1 MWGDLANCFMEYGE
15 LIDPDI
21 GKTIIK
27 NKRGRR
33 AYVYDSTKMAV
44 VSKFNLERPILINR
58 GPTHRVVNQSN
69 EDWICLS
76 CIIADKI
83 TGEPILYEKA
93 LDLFRS
99 VYTN

>member
-15 LIDPDI
+15 LIDPNV
-21 GKTIIK
+21 GKKITK

-33 AYVYDSTKMAV
+33 AYVYDPTKMNV
-44 VSKFNLERPILINR
+44 VSKFNLEQPVLINR
-58 GPTHRVVNQSN
+58 GPAHRVVNHSN

-83 TGEPILYEKA
+83 TGEPILYKKA
-93 LDLFRS
+93 LELFQS
-99 VYTN
+99 VYAD